1 MEQQVQFGEKFF
13 LIAIFYNLVIFQSI
27 SVAKGGMVTRL
38 KTRCSVV
45 ASANP
50 KGRYDPEFNM
60 TVNIGIGSPLLSRF
74 DLVFLLLDSKNPD
87 WDIVVSTYIL
97 SRFFFHLQFHVL
109 VSIYIGT

>member
-1 MEQQVQFGEKFF
+1 MGISFSLLQFSTILSFF
-13 LIAIFYNLVIFQSI
+13 FFQSI

-97 SRFFFHLQFHVL
+97 SRFF
-109 VSIYIGT
+109 SIYNFMS

>member
-1 MEQQVQFGEKFF
+1 
-13 LIAIFYNLVIFQSI
+13 
-27 SVAKGGMVTRL
+27 MVTRL